1 MIMRYLAAIFI
12 ILMAMTEVTA
22 QERHYDIDAVDIVGA
37 RTIKDIGVQQTKHDS
52 LVLK

>member
-22 QERHYDIDAVDIVGA
+22 QERHYDIDAVDNVGA